1 MMSMVKPAELV
12 LDDAFQPRV
21 TIDLD
26 LVEDYAETMLSGWGS
41 FPPVEAFKLDGRLH
55 VVDGFHRVKAAIRAK
70 VAKIPVNIRQGTADD
85 ALLFCVRANSTHGLR
100 RTNEDKRRAVM
111 MLLKHP
117 IYGQH
122 GKGKIA
128 ELAGV
133 SKPMVIDIVRQ
144 LQGEPTSVERRKSR
158 VSSGV
163 ESTPST
169 STSTMDADRRGV
181 ESTLPPK
188 LPQSIRNMVESMQHA
203 GASAEIVRAAVD
215 HALAKRQPRTHKP
228 KRSTEER
235 LRSLLEKVAK
245 DMNKVAVLTLEDAT
259 PRTKT
264 FAKLPRIL
272 KSGFDS

>member
-12 LDDAFQPRV
+12 LDDAYQPRV

-26 LVEDYAETMLSGWGS
+26 LVQDYAETMLSGWGS
-41 FPPVEAFKLDGRLH
+41 FPPIEAFKLGGRLH

-70 VAKIPVNIRQGTADD
+70 VAKVPVNIRQGTADD

-100 RTNEDKRRAVM
+100 RTNEDKRRAVV

-158 VSSGV
+158 VGSGV
-163 ESTPST
+163 ESTPNT
-169 STSTMDADRRGV
+169 TDADRRGV

-188 LPQSIRNMVESMQHA
+188 LPQSIRNMVESMRHA

-215 HALAKRQPRTHKP
+215 HALANRQPRQPSP

-245 DMNKVAVLTLEDAT
+245 DMNKVAVVTLTDAT

-272 KSGFDS
+272 KGGFDM